1 MRRRKNL
8 FGLPFAPATA
18 SGKVR
23 RRFETLGKGDAKKY
37 QNVQDYSR
45 THAILEAEAM
55 AQSGQHT
62 VNQWLVQVVQ
72 PIIAG
77 NARIELQV
85 REVDAA
91 AKALSLTKPSSGRH
105 GAKLEAAKAEFS
117 TELAFLAAQHES
129 NLRAIDS
136 LRLQAEEGFASW
148 ARYFQLLCSIYS
160 RSRTLADKNPTH
172 NAPAQVP
179 QFRSIEL
186 NPIGSDRPSL
196 EIRG

>member
-1 MRRRKNL
+1 
-8 FGLPFAPATA
+8 
-18 SGKVR
+18 
-23 RRFETLGKGDAKKY
+23 
-37 QNVQDYSR
+37 
-45 THAILEAEAM
+45 M
-55 AQSGQHT
+55 AQSGQHL
-62 VNQWLVQVVQ
+62 VNQWLVQMVQ

-85 REVDAA
+85 REVGAA
-91 AKALSLTKPSSGRH
+91 ANALNLTKPISGRH
-105 GAKLEAAKAEFS
+105 ELKLEAAKTEIS

-160 RSRTLADKNPTH
+160 RARTLAEKSSTH

-186 NPIGSDRPSL
+186 NPIGSDLHSL

>member
-1 MRRRKNL
+1 MKRRKNL

-23 RRFETLGKGDAKKY
+23 RRFEALGRGDARKY

-55 AQSGQHT
+55 AQSGQHL
-62 VNQWLVQVVQ
+62 VNQWMVQVVQ

-77 NARIELQV
+77 NARIELQI
-85 REVDAA
+85 REVDAS
-91 AKALSLTKPSSGRH
+91 AKALSLTKPISGRH
-105 GAKLEAAKAEFS
+105 AAKLELAKTEIS

-129 NLRAIDS
+129 NVRAIDS
-136 LRLQAEEGFASW
+136 LRMQAEEGFASW

-160 RSRTLADKNPTH
+160 RSRTLAEKSSTH
-172 NAPAQVP
+172 DAPAQSP
-179 QFRSIEL
+179 QFRPIDL
-186 NPIGSDRPSL
+186 NPLGSDLPSL
-196 EIRG
+196 KTRG